1 MRDRRDDAKVMKD
14 EPQQVLEPSPAFTRG
29 EWDEV
34 MRWRMARMIEAGER
48 IPTLDELLTA
58 MKNAIRKIRV
68 VR

>member
-1 MRDRRDDAKVMKD
+1 MPDPRKVAKVMKD
-14 EPQQVLEPSPAFTRG
+14 EHQQVLEPNPAFTRG
-29 EWDEV
+29 EWDEL

-58 MKNAIRKIRV
+58 MKNAIRKIRA